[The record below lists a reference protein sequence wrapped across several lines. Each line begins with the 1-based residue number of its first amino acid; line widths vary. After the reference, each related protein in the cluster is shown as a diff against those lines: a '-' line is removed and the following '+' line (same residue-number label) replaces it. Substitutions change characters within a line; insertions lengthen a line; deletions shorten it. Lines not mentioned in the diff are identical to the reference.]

1 VSSDLLNSGPVELEI
16 LANDATTLRCG
27 IERWPI
33 AGSFTISRGAKTE
46 AVVVVA
52 EISQSGHT
60 GRGECVPYARYGET
74 AEGVLAAILAIQEP
88 LAAGLDR
95 QSLASIMPAGAARNA
110 VDCALC
116 DLEAKRTGR
125 RIWTLLDRSA
135 PTPRSTAYTISL
147 GSPAVMAAATAKAAH
162 RPLLKIK
169 LGGDDDPERI
179 AAVRKQAPESEL
191 IVDANEAWMPH
202 NLERNLAA
210 CEAAGV
216 TLVEQ
221 PLPAGNDEALARIRR
236 VISVCAD
243 ESVHDRASL
252 EGLRERYDAINI
264 KLDKAGGL
272 TEALAMADAAQAL
285 GFEIMVGCMV
295 ATSLSMAPAMLIAQQ
310 ARFVD
315 LDGPLLLAQ
324 DRDGGLRYEG
334 STIYPPEAALW
345 G

>member
-1 VSSDLLNSGPVELEI
+1 MLP
-16 LANDATTLRCG
+16 NDVTTLRCR

-33 AGSFTISRGAKTE
+33 AGSFTISRGVKTE

-52 EISQSGHT
+52 EISRNGHT

-74 AEGVLAAILAIQEP
+74 PEGVLAAILGMQAP

-95 QSLASIMPAGAARNA
+95 QSLASAMPAGAARNA
-110 VDCALC
+110 LDCALC
-116 DLEAKRTGR
+116 DLEAKCSGR
-125 RIWTLLDRSA
+125 RIWTLLNRSA
-135 PTPRSTAYTISL
+135 PSPRSTAYTISL
-147 GSPAVMAAATAKAAH
+147 GSPEAMAAATARASH

-169 LGGDDDPERI
+169 LGGDGDPQRI
-179 AAVRKQAPESEL
+179 AAVRKQARESEL
-191 IVDANEAWMPH
+191 IVDANESWTAH

-221 PLPAGNDEALARIRR
+221 PLPAGNDDALARIRR
-236 VISVCAD
+236 PIAVCAD

-252 EGLRERYDAINI
+252 DGLRERYDAINI
-264 KLDKAGGL
+264 KLDKTGGL
-272 TEALAMADAAQAL
+272 TEALAMADAARAL
-285 GFEIMVGCMV
+285 RFEIMIGCMV
-295 ATSLSMAPAMLIAQQ
+295 ATSLSMAPAMLLVQH

-315 LDGPLLLAQ
+315 LDGPLLLAC
-324 DRDGGLRYEG
+324 DRDNGLRYDG
-334 STIYPPEAALW
+334 STVYPPDAALW